1 MIKYLL
7 RRILLAVPTLLVVSL
22 LVFSLGK
29 CAPGD
34 PVVNVFG
41 EESYQTLDPV
51 QQGEKYRKSA
61 ARLGYD
67 RPAFYWTFTTAA
79 YPDSVWHIFPLDR
92 RARLMRLIG
101 QTGNWNAVKAYD
113 LAVSSLIKKTEASSG
128 SFDLRIE
135 LPLLVGADALNE
147 IDSAVARLTRLT
159 SADTAAR
166 PLEAEVVQ
174 LADAALR
181 LHTQQTPRQLQIPAL
196 HWHGFDNQYHHW
208 LTGFLNGDL
217 GLTRRKVSVWTDL
230 QTGFYATL
238 AINGLAIVLA
248 YLIAVPLGVEMAR
261 KKNRWFD
268 RWAKRLLF
276 FLNSMPVFWLGGLL
290 VLLFTHTE
298 WGREALPSIYFDLQD
313 AWRPGQ
319 TTFGEWWQANAS
331 KCVLPVAIL
340 TLYALA
346 VLALQMRGGMLDTLG
361 QDYIRTARAK
371 GVNDENVYWLHALRN
386 ALFPIITIFASVLPG
401 VFTGSLVVETMFG
414 FPGVGTKT
422 VEAYLGQDLPLLSA
436 IIMVAAI
443 LTIAGSLLA
452 DLLYAWADPRVRFAR
467 EKV

>member
-1 MIKYLL
+1 MNYLL

-22 LVFSLGK
+22 LVFGLSK
-29 CAPGD
+29 STPGD

-41 EESYQTLDPV
+41 EESYQTLDPI
-51 QQGEKYRKSA
+51 QQGEQYRKNA

-67 RPAFYWTFTTAA
+67 RPVFYWTFTTAA
-79 YPDSVWHIFPLDR
+79 YPDSLWHIFPLDR
-92 RARLMRLIG
+92 RERLLRLIG
-101 QTGNWNAVKAYD
+101 QTGNWNAVKTYD
-113 LAVSSLIKKTEASSG
+113 LRVSDLVKKAEIQSG
-128 SFDLRIE
+128 SFKLRTE
-135 LPLLVGADALNE
+135 LPLLISADDLVE
-147 IDSAVARLTRLT
+147 IDSAVAHFKQLIATDTTAHAVTDEVTR
-159 SADTAAR
+159 
-166 PLEAEVVQ
+166 

-181 LHTQQTPRQLQIPAL
+181 LHTQPTLRQLQIPTL
-196 HWHGFDNQYHHW
+196 YWHGFNNQYHRW
-208 LTGFLNGDL
+208 LTGFLQGDL

-238 AINGLAIVLA
+238 AINGLSILLA

-261 KKNRWFD
+261 KKSRRFD
-268 RWAKRLLF
+268 RWTKRGLF
-276 FLNSMPVFWLGGLL
+276 FLHSMPVFWLGGLL

-298 WGREALPSIYFDLQD
+298 WGREVLPSIYFELQD

-331 KCVLPVAIL
+331 KCVLPVVIL

-346 VLALQMRGGMLDTLG
+346 VLAMQMRGGMLDTLG

-371 GVNDENVYWLHALRN
+371 GVNEENVYWSHALRN
-386 ALFPIITIFASVLPG
+386 ALFPIITVFASVLPG
-401 VFTGSLVVETMFG
+401 VFTGSLVVENMFG

-422 VEAYLGQDLPLLSA
+422 MEAYLGQDLPLLSA
-436 IIMVAAI
+436 IIMVAAV

-452 DLLYAWADPRVRFAR
+452 DLLYAWTDPRVRFSQNKR
-467 EKV
+467 